1 MLRSILTTFLLFS
14 LLAAPVGAATGP
26 AGAAMGPVGAVTA
39 PAGSATAPAGAVTAP
54 AGAATAPLIPGLSAL
69 TRARHLLPEWITWE
83 NRQIRFDLN
92 RDSRYDLLTLKNGQ
106 VRVYSEENV
115 LYETPDGWLIAD
127 AHVTDL
133 DGDGSQEMLF
143 LTWKADSF
151 GSSMPFWMKRDRIKL
166 TEHLFVL
173 EWTETG
179 VRQKWMSSSLGEQ
192 IFRMWI
198 DKNGYVRLEETD
210 GSNTTWA
217 WDYFG
222 FALVEEILPA
232 AAKGKSEEATAS
244 IQEGSSVVEPLLSKD
259 ETMSFTP
266 YSSGSTHTPDTL
278 TLLAVGD
285 NLMHQSIY
293 EGAYVPARGVFDFT
307 PLYENVKARISSND
321 LAVVNQETILV
332 HDPAHR
338 SGYPEFAT
346 PESVGDALIDAGFDI
361 VLAATNHV
369 NDRGQKAIAD
379 TLAFWEKHPEI
390 CLLGLHASEE
400 EASQI
405 PIIER
410 NGVRLALF
418 NYTYG
423 LNGHAL
429 PSDKTWQVD
438 LLSNEEKL
446 LLDLQA
452 AEASSDLSVCF
463 FHMGEEYA
471 LAPSEED
478 FALWERCTDAGA
490 DVIICSHPHVVWP
503 VMSLVTLAGNK
514 SIVCESLGN
523 FAANMDKWRTSLGAA
538 AGFTLCKDGVISCHL
553 SPLICHFANRKTTV
567 YFLEDYTEELALK
580 HALSVQGDPASLE
593 DLWQLWE
600 EETMSPLSDSLE

>member
-1 MLRSILTTFLLFS
+1 
-14 LLAAPVGAATGP
+14 
-26 AGAAMGPVGAVTA
+26 
-39 PAGSATAPAGAVTAP
+39 
-54 AGAATAPLIPGLSAL
+54 
-69 TRARHLLPEWITWE
+69 
-83 NRQIRFDLN
+83 
-92 RDSRYDLLTLKNGQ
+92 
-106 VRVYSEENV
+106 
-115 LYETPDGWLIAD
+115 
-127 AHVTDL
+127 
-133 DGDGSQEMLF
+133 
-143 LTWKADSF
+143 
-151 GSSMPFWMKRDRIKL
+151 
-166 TEHLFVL
+166 
-173 EWTETG
+173 
-179 VRQKWMSSSLGEQ
+179 
-192 IFRMWI
+192 
-198 DKNGYVRLEETD
+198 
-210 GSNTTWA
+210 
-217 WDYFG
+217 
-222 FALVEEILPA
+222 
-232 AAKGKSEEATAS
+232 
-244 IQEGSSVVEPLLSKD
+244 
-259 ETMSFTP
+259 
-266 YSSGSTHTPDTL
+266 
-278 TLLAVGD
+278 
-285 NLMHQSIY
+285 MHQSIY
-293 EGAYVPARGVFDFT
+293 EGAYVPERGVFDFT
-307 PLYENVKARISSND
+307 PLYKNVKARISSYD

-400 EASQI
+400 EASRI

-429 PSDKTWQVD
+429 PADKIWQVD

-446 LLDLQA
+446 LSDLQA
-452 AEASSDLSVCF
+452 AEASCDLSICF

-478 FALWERCTDAGA
+478 FVLWERCTDAGA
-490 DVIICSHPHVVWP
+490 DVINCSHPHVVWP
-503 VMSLVTLAGNK
+503 TIRLVTLAGNK

-600 EETMSPLSDSLE
+600 GETTAPVQDSVK